1 MTPEQFKQKRK
12 ELNLTQ
18 RQLAQELG
26 LSEKNGD
33 RYIRG
38 IESGDREA
46 SGLLLRCL
54 ELLEFHN
61 TYYKIKQDIQER
73 YDANKN

>member
-1 MTPEQFKQKRK
+1 MIVNKENFKQKRK

-18 RQLAQELG
+18 RQLARELG

-38 IESGDREA
+38 IESGDREP

-54 ELLEFHN
+54 ELYVILSKTAQLPDYLRN
-61 TYYKIKQDIQER
+61 D
-73 YDANKN
+73 N